1 MLLGSGVPT
10 MLYGVVDA
18 DGMVIL
24 EGEGAKPLPDC
35 RDTERG
41 LVGVVTCVVSSV
53 TDML

>member
-1 MLLGSGVPT
+1 MLLVSGVPA

-18 DGMVIL
+18 EGMVIL
-24 EGEGAKPLPDC
+24 EGEGAKPLPDS

-41 LVGVVTCVVSSV
+41 LVGVVTPVFSSV